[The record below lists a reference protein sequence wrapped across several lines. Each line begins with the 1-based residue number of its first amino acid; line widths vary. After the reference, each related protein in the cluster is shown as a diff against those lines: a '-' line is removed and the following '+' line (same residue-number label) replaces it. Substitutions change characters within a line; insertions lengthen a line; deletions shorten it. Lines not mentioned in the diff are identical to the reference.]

1 MNYFYPSD
9 QQAIFTNRRQE
20 LATLNHYHHSLING
34 PVKHVALFGLRRIG
48 KTLLLKEFMRKLTD
62 ANNAECP
69 VFLDFSVIC
78 SSPENFAFGFIG
90 SICYWLLDQGKNDPE
105 PFLNPAS
112 LGPAILKAGGN
123 KLYDEIQPILQELQR
138 ARPDRQALLRQA
150 FRFPRL
156 AAKALDK
163 KLVLI
168 CDEFQEIRTLENFPN
183 SRNVVALLRAELQSQ
198 SDVQYI
204 LAGSAISVLAGLL
217 SNPDSPLFALF
228 TRMAVDPFDRE
239 STQELVNKLLV
250 EPLDT
255 DLYPLL
261 HSLTGGHPFYIIA
274 VAQRVSYLVEVVQRP
289 ISPDVIKQAFLV
301 ETLSPGGRIY
311 DFCQYVY
318 DLSLQKAK
326 GYGSLKSVLQIL
338 AQEEGLTAT
347 EVARQLHVVSATA
360 SDYLRWLCEVDL
372 VIEKDQAYFFR
383 DPVLRFWV
391 GNVIKGIEVS
401 LTAEPMDLKGLVQRL
416 DHQFQRVSE
425 ELGDAEESMVREL
438 MRQFHGQSIQGEL
451 FQKKG
456 AITLPV
462 FGEVESEISAN
473 GQIELDAIGGGSERW
488 VVEVKWRN
496 KRAGVKELEKL
507 LQHAQEQSAKG
518 WFVSRSGFS
527 ADAIQYAS
535 ENGLFI
541 TDKDGLETLRKLIV
555 VDGLWR
561 GV

>member
-9 QQAIFTNRRQE
+9 QQSIFTNRRQE
-20 LATLNHYHHSLING
+20 LATLDHYHHSLING
-34 PVKHVALFGLRRIG
+34 PVEHVALFGLRRIG
-48 KTLLLKEFMRKLTD
+48 KTLLLKEFMRQLT
-62 ANNAECP
+62 AASNAADRP
-69 VFLDFSVIC
+69 AFLDFSVIC

-90 SICYWLLDQGKNDPE
+90 SICYWLLDEGKNDPE
-105 PFLNPAS
+105 PFLNPLS
-112 LGPAILKAGGN
+112 LGTAVLRSGGD
-123 KLYDEIQPILQELQR
+123 KLYDEIQPVLQELQR

-156 AAKALDK
+156 AATALNK

-183 SRNVVALLRAELQSQ
+183 GRNVVALLRAELQTQ

-217 SNPDSPLFALF
+217 SNPDSPLFAQF
-228 TRMAVDPFDRE
+228 TRIAVDPFDWE
-239 STQELVNKLLV
+239 STRELVDKLLV
-250 EPLDT
+250 EPLDM

-261 HSLTGGHPFYIIA
+261 HSLTGGHPFYITA
-274 VAQRVSYLVEVVQRP
+274 VAQRVSYLVEVVQHP
-289 ISPDVIKQAFLV
+289 ISPDLIKQAFLV

-326 GYGSLKSVLQIL
+326 GYGALKSVLQIL
-338 AQEEGLTAT
+338 TQEEGLTAT
-347 EVARQLHVVSATA
+347 QVARQLHVASATA

-425 ELGDAEESMVREL
+425 ELGDAQESLVCEL
-438 MRQFHGQSIQGEL
+438 MRHFHGQSIQGEL
-451 FQKKG
+451 FHTKG
-456 AITLPV
+456 EITLPI
-462 FGEVESEISAN
+462 FGEVESEISAD
-473 GQIELDAIGGGSERW
+473 GQVELDAVGKGQKRW

-496 KRAGVKELEKL
+496 KRAGVKDLEKL
-507 LQHAQEQSAKG
+507 LKHAQERSAKA
-518 WFVSRSGFS
+518 WFVSRNGFS
-527 ADAIQYAS
+527 ADAVQYAN
-535 ENGLFI
+535 ENGLLI
-541 TDKDGLETLRKLIV
+541 TDKGGLETLRKLIA
-555 VDGLWR
+555 
-561 GV
+561 